1 MFFLRTI
8 LGVVLLG
15 GFSFSLSLEEA
26 LKLAEQNDLR
36 IKAQKAQYRAD
47 KNAYY
52 AQISRRFGQVNL
64 FWGYNQYKTPRIVAP
79 ISPSQLIARQ
89 LPTDDQVRVYG
100 FNYSVRLFDGCQQYF
115 LIKAKGEQA
124 RLSFVKY
131 EDTAAQTRADVRGL
145 YFQILALKARR
156 SALEERKK
164 AVSELYRIVDT
175 AYRLGKKSILDLL
188 NIKAELRS
196 VEAQISDLGAQ
207 IEALKRKLAV
217 VIGKENTSFEVEPVE
232 VKPVRLNADKLLEK
246 LLKNNYTL
254 KELNV
259 QKSIADYYKKAA
271 LAEFSP
277 KVDFSYSR
285 QRYVYASDG
294 STDWQYTVQVSF
306 PLFDF
311 GLRFFNYRRAREE
324 ELKVNSLREFTQ
336 RDIIQDFY
344 ALVNDLNSWIDVI
357 DANRDRLEF
366 AKKAY
371 KIEKKKYLL
380 GKSDVYN
387 LLKAEALYFGAL
399 ADYRASIYQWAAKKA
414 KLDYMLGR

>member
-1 MFFLRTI
+1 MFSFRT
-8 LGVVLLG
+8 LLG
-15 GFSFSLSLEEA
+15 LLAVGGLSFSLSLKEA
-26 LKLAEQNDLR
+26 LKLAERNDLR
-36 IKAQKAQYRAD
+36 IKAQEAQYRAD

-64 FWGYNQYKTPRIVAP
+64 FWTYNQYKTPRIVAP
-79 ISPSQLIARQ
+79 IAPSQLITRQ

-115 LIKAKGEQA
+115 LIKAKGEEA

-131 EDTAAQTRADVRGL
+131 GDTVAQTRENVREL

-164 AVSELYRIVDT
+164 AVAELYRIVDT
-175 AYRLGKKSILDLL
+175 AYRVGKKSILDLL

-196 VEAQISDLGAQ
+196 VEAQISDLSAQ
-207 IEALKRKLAV
+207 IETLKRKLAV
-217 VIGKENTSFEVEPVE
+217 VIGKGDTSFEVEPVE
-232 VKPVRLNADKLLEK
+232 VNPVRLNADSLLGE
-246 LLKNNYTL
+246 LFKNNYTL
-254 KELNV
+254 KELTV
-259 QKSIADYYKKAA
+259 QKNVADYYKKAA

-285 QRYVYASDG
+285 QRYVYASNG
-294 STDWQYTVQVSF
+294 NTDWQYTVRVSF

-311 GLRFFNYRRAREE
+311 GLRFFNYRRAKEE
-324 ELKVNSLREFTQ
+324 ELKVSRLREFTQ
-336 RDIIQDFY
+336 RGVVQDFY

-357 DANRDRLEF
+357 NANRDRLEF